1 MNFEL
6 TGETDDIFMIEKDG
20 LLYYTKALDRETR
33 AVHHL
38 QVSRGQRAGAS
49 APLLLE
55 GAEASRKLCSPHMTF
70 LPPSSPPSLPSFLPP
85 RLKTNYR
92 GVWLFD

>member
-1 MNFEL
+1 MFFFSPQFKANSPAVNFEL

-38 QVSRGQRAGAS
+38 QVS
-49 APLLLE
+49 
-55 GAEASRKLCSPHMTF
+55 
-70 LPPSSPPSLPSFLPP
+70 
-85 RLKTNYR
+85 
-92 GVWLFD
+92 